1 MNNKLLFQDLADRLS
16 ESGKLKKK
24 DAEEFLKVF
33 FKVIE
38 DSIFE
43 GETIKIQGLGAFKLL
58 KVESRKSVNVTTGEE
73 FEIKEHYKISF
84 SPDNTLKEIVNEPF
98 SYLEPVELDG
108 SSVKKE
114 PAVRN
119 ISEEKEKSDEIIIDT
134 KEKKP
139 DKPKETPHNMM
150 PQNSNDLRTPNK
162 ERKNEMRQPINGSP
176 KRSGRSSGFRN
187 SGSFFRVFL
196 VLIVL
201 ALAAW
206 AILSN
211 YSAKKEN
218 DHKLK
223 ELAVIDADTSF
234 ENTPSEEFETVIQ
247 DSLKLEA
254 EIAAKVESMAVAEKN
269 GGAKKLA
276 SKPTAVAKPITVK
289 TQTSVATPKAKVVEK
304 PAIKPKVIIPV
315 STGTNR
321 VTFPVY
327 VRLKQGEMLTVLSL
341 KYYGHKAF
349 WVYIYAAN
357 MDVIKDPDHIPLG
370 TRIRIPKPDISI
382 INANDPDCI
391 AKAKALQTKILS
403 RKE

>member
-1 MNNKLLFQDLADRLS
+1 MNNKLLFQDLTDQLS

-24 DAEEFLKVF
+24 DTEEFLKAF

-38 DSIFE
+38 DSLFE
-43 GETIKIQGLGAFKLL
+43 GETVKIQGLGTFKLL
-58 KVESRKSVNVTTGEE
+58 KVESRKSVNVSTGEE

-108 SSVKKE
+108 SSAKKE
-114 PAVRN
+114 PVVRN
-119 ISEEKEKSDEIIIDT
+119 IREEKDRFDEMIINAEEKEEEM
-134 KEKKP
+134 EKKP
-139 DKPKETPHNMM
+139 DKPKGTPHNMM
-150 PQNSNDLRTPNK
+150 PQNTDDLRTPNK
-162 ERKNEMRQPINGSP
+162 ERKNETQQPTNGSQ
-176 KRSGRSSGFRN
+176 KKSEKSGGSKN

-196 VLIVL
+196 ILIVL

-223 ELAVIDADTSF
+223 EFAVIDADTSF
-234 ENTPSEEFETVIQ
+234 EDTPSEDFETVIQ

-254 EIAAKVESMAVAEKN
+254 EIAAKVESLAIAEKN
-269 GGAKKLA
+269 GGGKNLA
-276 SKPTAVAKPITVK
+276 SKPSAIAKPTP
-289 TQTSVATPKAKVVEK
+289 VAATKENE
-304 PAIKPKVIIPV
+304 AIKPKMTTQG
-315 STGTNR
+315 STGSDR
-321 VTFPVY
+321 VTFPVF
-327 VRLKQGEMLTVLSL
+327 VKLKQGEMLTVLSL

-370 TRIRIPKPDISI
+370 TRIRIPKPDTSI
-382 INANDPDCI
+382 INANDPDCV

>member
-1 MNNKLLFQDLADRLS
+1 
-16 ESGKLKKK
+16 LK
-24 DAEEFLKVF
+24 AF

-38 DSIFE
+38 DSLFE
-43 GETIKIQGLGAFKLL
+43 GETVKIQGLGTFKLL
-58 KVESRKSVNVTTGEE
+58 KVESRKSVNVSTGEE

-108 SSVKKE
+108 FSTKKE
-114 PAVRN
+114 PTVQN
-119 ISEEKEKSDEIIIDT
+119 IREEKDRSDEMIINAEEAEEKEEEEM
-134 KEKKP
+134 EKAP
-139 DKPKETPHNMM
+139 DKPKRTPHNMM
-150 PQNSNDLRTPNK
+150 PQNTDDLRTPNK
-162 ERKNEMRQPINGSP
+162 ERKNETRQPMNGSQ
-176 KRSGRSSGFRN
+176 KRSGGSKN

-196 VLIVL
+196 ILIVL

-218 DHKLK
+218 DQKLK
-223 ELAVIDADTSF
+223 ELAVIDADTS
-234 ENTPSEEFETVIQ
+234 SEDTLSDEFETVIQ

-254 EIAAKVESMAVAEKN
+254 EIAAKVESLAVAEKN
-269 GGAKKLA
+269 GSDKNLA
-276 SKPTAVAKPITVK
+276 LKPAAVSKPIPV
-289 TQTSVATPKAKVVEK
+289 VATKEKV
-304 PAIKPKVIIPV
+304 AIKPKISTQG
-315 STGTNR
+315 STGSDR
-321 VTFPVY
+321 VTFPVF
-327 VRLKQGEMLTVLSL
+327 VKLKQGEMLTVLSL

-370 TRIRIPKPDISI
+370 TRIRIPKPDTSI
-382 INANDPDCI
+382 INADDPDCI